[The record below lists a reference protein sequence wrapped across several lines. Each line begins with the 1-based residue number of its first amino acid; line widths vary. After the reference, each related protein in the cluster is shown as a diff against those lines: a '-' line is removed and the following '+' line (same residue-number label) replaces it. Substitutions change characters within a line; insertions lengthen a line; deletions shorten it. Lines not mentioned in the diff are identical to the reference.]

1 MTRDAHHDVTS
12 TGRITSTADDF
23 INLSLHSPFSFFL
36 FLSFFLLLLKLSSFL
51 FDGFDVI
58 FVGSTVEA
66 APPPIAP
73 ATS

>member
-36 FLSFFLLLLKLSSFL
+36 FLSFFFVVVEIVFFSF
-51 FDGFDVI
+51 
-58 FVGSTVEA
+58 
-66 APPPIAP
+66 
-73 ATS
+73 